1 MFKTQFLK
9 NLVDLKISLG
19 KNSLDEKQELKSL
32 RKQMLFGFLCVSI
45 LSNFEPF
52 NLKHLILF

>member
-9 NLVDLKISLG
+9 NLVVLKISLG

-32 RKQMLFGFLCVSI
+32 RKQMLFGF
-45 LSNFEPF
+45 F
-52 NLKHLILF
+52 